1 MYSINL
7 SVFVRVSIPH
17 KSKIPFSLKSKVCYE
32 RTESVG
38 LTEGKLIYLF
48 LFRVRT
54 VHYFVVNLRRHIFG
68 AVLLYP
74 YILSVLRNN
83 ILY

>member
-1 MYSINL
+1 MLRENGKRRANLRKTDLSI
-7 SVFVRVSIPH
+7 
-17 KSKIPFSLKSKVCYE
+17 
-32 RTESVG
+32 
-38 LTEGKLIYLF
+38 

-68 AVLLYP
+68 VVLLYP